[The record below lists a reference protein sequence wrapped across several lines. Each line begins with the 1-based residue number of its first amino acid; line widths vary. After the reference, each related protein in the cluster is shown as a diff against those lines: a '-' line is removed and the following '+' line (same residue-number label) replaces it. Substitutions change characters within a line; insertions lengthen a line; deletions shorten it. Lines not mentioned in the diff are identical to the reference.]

1 MSDSRTLEF
10 LKGII
15 IGGAIGA
22 VVGLLYA
29 PKSGRETREELSGR
43 VDDVY
48 RQARDEYEDALVKAR
63 DSYEAT
69 LKRLRDLEDEARAK
83 YADMKTGAEDLLDD
97 AESGVEEGK
106 SRLKDAIDAAKTA
119 FNGEQP
125 ANGEANGDEKD
136 A

>member
-29 PKSGRETREELSGR
+29 PKSGRETREELSGK
-43 VDDVY
+43 VDDMY
-48 RQARDEYEDALVKAR
+48 RQARDEYEDALSKAR
-63 DSYEAT
+63 QSYEAT
-69 LKRLRDLEDEARAK
+69 LQRLNDLEADARSR
-83 YADMKTGAEDLLDD
+83 YDDMKAGAEDLLED

-125 ANGEANGDEKD
+125 ANGEAGEDEKD